1 MIAGDVL
8 WFVAPHQAM
17 SVAVDDCDLLTPCSI
32 RPKIMAAINKDPS
45 PPSVCNALQMRPERQ
60 KVI

>member
-1 MIAGDVL
+1 M
-8 WFVAPHQAM
+8 
-17 SVAVDDCDLLTPCSI
+17 AVDDCDLLTPCSI